1 MANIKPENKIV
12 MKKIFWIVCILTAL
26 SCQKQNNNLKDKKM
40 IEKFDFEI
48 YKKYNDSG
56 NTPYVLPNGNT
67 IYMMGTPNER
77 LGLKGRGRG
86 FQRERL
92 PKPSFYTLYKE
103 FHSNGNLKRRENYLG
118 DMLVGIS
125 KYYDEEGNLIKEV
138 DEDKKFGK
146 IKPQDVLN
154 FLDEKGYINIKTGE
168 GNKEQDKDYRPT
180 FLLYYEEITSN
191 RCIYTIEIVNALPND
206 HMDFSGGEPV
216 AFMSKY
222 YEMDAETGA
231 VREVSYKEIE
241 KEAKLQENSLSPEEK
256 SSKQTENIIIA
267 IIIGVTVLMAS
278 IIIYFKFLK
287 K

>member
-1 MANIKPENKIV
+1 M
-12 MKKIFWIVCILTAL
+12 TTL
-26 SCQKQNNNLKDKKM
+26 SCQKQNNNLKTNKM

-56 NTPYVLPNGNT
+56 DAPYVLPNGNT
-67 IYMMGTPNER
+67 IYMISTPVKE
-77 LGLKGRGRG
+77 GRFKSYG
-86 FQRERL
+86 FQYECL
-92 PKPSFYTLYKE
+92 PKPSFYTLFKKFY
-103 FHSNGNLKRRENYLG
+103 SNGNLESAEIRLG
-118 DMLVGIS
+118 EHTNVGIS
-125 KYYDEEGNLIKEV
+125 KYYNEEGNLIKEV

-154 FLDEKGYINIKTGE
+154 FLDEKGYINLKTGD
-168 GNKEQDKDYRPT
+168 GNKEKDKNYEST
-180 FLLYYEEITSN
+180 FLLYYEEISPN
-191 RCIYTIEIVNALPND
+191 KYIYTIEIVDAIQLSFD
-206 HMDFSGGEPV
+206 ELDFSGGEPV
-216 AFMSKY
+216 AFKSKY

-256 SSKQTENIIIA
+256 STKQTENIMVA

>member
-1 MANIKPENKIV
+1 
-12 MKKIFWIVCILTAL
+12 MKKIFWIVCILTTL
-26 SCQKQNNNLKDKKM
+26 SCQKQNNNLKTNKM

-48 YKKYNDSG
+48 EKKIDQNDSK
-56 NTPYVLPNGNT
+56 PYVLPNGNI
-67 IYMMGTPNER
+67 IYMMAWSRKNNNGYQYEH
-77 LGLKGRGRG
+77 
-86 FQRERL
+86 L
-92 PKPSFYTLYKE
+92 PKPSFYTLFKK
-103 FHSNGNLKRRENYLG
+103 FHSNGNLKSVEMRLG
-118 DMLVGIS
+118 EHTNVGIS

-146 IKPQDVLN
+146 IKPQNVLN
-154 FLDEKGYINIKTGE
+154 FLDEKGYINLKTGD
-168 GNKEQDKDYRPT
+168 GNKEKDKNYEST
-180 FLLYYEEITSN
+180 FLLYYEEISPN
-191 RCIYTIEIVNALPND
+191 KYIYTIEIVDAIQLSFD
-206 HMDFSGGEPV
+206 ELDFSVGEPV

-256 SSKQTENIIIA
+256 STKQTKNIMVA